1 VYRLLKFWGAL
12 VALGLS
18 VFHLHAGGSSLN
30 VAIIINQDSTNSIQ
44 LGNYYRE
51 KRNIPPQNVFRI
63 YWPGGNVNWSLSN
76 YNTVLLNPFLSAL
89 ASRQLTN
96 QIDYVVL
103 SMDIPY
109 RIDGDNSGFSEN
121 GTTSALFYGFMSDDG
136 PPCNIATNS
145 DNGYA
150 NSEGIFRQT
159 PPISAG
165 SNSWLVTMITQ
176 SSLALA
182 KQIVDQGILGDA
194 SFPTNTV
201 WLDKSDDT
209 DRNVRFAEFDN
220 AIFNTRLHGNYS
232 IMRTNSVEVGGF
244 LIDYIDFPATAL
256 GYQGG
261 AYNYQIVN
269 TPLLVPGGFADNLD
283 SFSGEIFENSG
294 ETSLLPFL
302 SGGASGSYGTVIEP
316 CNYLEKFP
324 DPQDYFFQSR
334 GFSLAECYYLSLVN
348 PYQGLVVGEPLSA
361 PFAQPAAGSW
371 TGLAS
376 NAVLSATTNLSVQFT
391 ASDALHPVQQLDV
404 FVDGNWFQ
412 TVTNIAPQQN
422 NTLNVTI
429 AGHATSYTVPANA
442 TILSV
447 SSNLV
452 NTLNSLLYTNQTK
465 VNAVL
470 HGDRIELQ
478 SGAPYTTAGSNIT
491 LSAYST
497 NTSGTLTTFIRTSG
511 SNFLDSIAWGYN
523 TYEISGTPGNGSTLQ
538 IVVTKTNGTMVTII
552 ATNAAGNTDL
562 PTFTQQFI
570 NLINAN
576 ASLTNS
582 DGLAAEDFQSGGPT
596 LAEFNL
602 RALNPGYAAA
612 QIKAVLSHSAGLSI
626 ISNGHQQLID
636 NQSDLQPR
644 AHLYITAGTSNLSL
658 AFPFVTTN
666 LPDGYHELDA
676 VAYEGSHV
684 HTQARAAQNIIIQN
698 TPLSATLNTLVGGSN
713 SAVEAT
719 LQFSVTPNTNAISK
733 IELFSTGGSLGAV
746 TNQPTATFS
755 VAATNL
761 GLGLHPFYAIVT
773 DNSGRQFRTAMTNI
787 RLVGQDAPFPLQIG
801 SPPPILAWPATPGRS
816 YDILTYTN
824 IAGIFQIRATVVAT
838 NNLVQ
843 WVETNSAAPQLFY
856 RIRVSP

>member
-1 VYRLLKFWGAL
+1 MDRPLKLFWGAL
-12 VALGLS
+12 VVLAAS
-18 VFHLHAGGSSLN
+18 IFQVHAGGSGLN

-63 YWPGGNVNWSLSN
+63 YWPGGNVNWSLSD

-121 GTTSALFYGFMSDDG
+121 GTTSALFYGFMADDG

-145 DNGYA
+145 DNRYA
-150 NSEGIFRQT
+150 NSEDIFRQT
-159 PPISAG
+159 PPISAS

-182 KQIVDQGILGDA
+182 KQIIDQGILGD
-194 SFPTNTV
+194 STFPTNTV
-201 WLDKSDDT
+201 WLDKSDDIA
-209 DRNVRFAEFDN
+209 RNVRFTAFDN

-232 IMRTNSVEVGGF
+232 MMRTNMVIQVTNFYTGVINLPG
-244 LIDYIDFPATAL
+244 PTL
-256 GYQGG
+256 GCQIG
-261 AYNYQIVN
+261 AYNYQIQT
-269 TPLLVPGGFADNLD
+269 TPFIVPGGFADNLD

-294 ETSLLPFL
+294 ETSILPFL
-302 SGGASGSYGTVIEP
+302 TAGASGSYGTVIEP

-334 GFSLAECYYLSLVN
+334 GFSLAECYYMSLIN

-376 NAVLSATTNLSVQFT
+376 NAVLNATTNLSVQFT
-391 ASDALHPVQQLDV
+391 ASDALHPVQQLDI
-404 FVDGNWFQ
+404 FVDGSWAE

-422 NTLNVTI
+422 NVLNISI

-442 TILSV
+442 TIRTV
-447 SSNLV
+447 ASNLV
-452 NTLNSLLYTNQTK
+452 TTLNNGTYTNLTK

-470 HGDRIELQ
+470 NGDRVELQ

-491 LSAYST
+491 LSVYST
-497 NTSGTLTTFIRTSG
+497 NTSGTLTTFIHGSS
-511 SNFLDSIAWGYN
+511 SNFLDSTAWGYN
-523 TYEISGTPGNGSTLQ
+523 SYEISGTPGNGSTLQ

-552 ATNAAGNTDL
+552 ATNTPGNTDL
-562 PTFTQQFI
+562 PTFTQQLVD
-570 NLINAN
+570 LINAN
-576 ASLTNS
+576 SSLTNS

-596 LAEFNL
+596 LVEFNL
-602 RALNPGYAAA
+602 RALDTGYAAA
-612 QIKAVLSHSAGLSI
+612 QIKAVLTHSAGLSL
-626 ISNGHQQLID
+626 ISSGHQQLID

-644 AHLYITAGTSNLSL
+644 AHLYITAGTSNLAL
-658 AFPFVTTN
+658 TFPFVTTN
-666 LPDGYHELDA
+666 LPDGYHELGA

-684 HTQARAAQNIIIQN
+684 HTQARATQNVLIQN
-698 TPLSATLNTLVGGSN
+698 TLLSATLNTLVGGSN
-713 SAVEAT
+713 SAVEGT
-719 LQFSVTPNTNAISK
+719 LQFSVTAQHQRHQQNRVVQHWRFARRGHQSAHCLVFHRRHQPG
-733 IELFSTGGSLGAV
+733 TGTSSL
-746 TNQPTATFS
+746 
-755 VAATNL
+755 L
-761 GLGLHPFYAIVT
+761 CHR
-773 DNSGRQFRTAMTNI
+773 D
-787 RLVGQDAPFPLQIG
+787 
-801 SPPPILAWPATPGRS
+801 
-816 YDILTYTN
+816 
-824 IAGIFQIRATVVAT
+824 
-838 NNLVQ
+838 
-843 WVETNSAAPQLFY
+843 
-856 RIRVSP
+856 